1 MNFKLITAPAVE
13 PISTSEAKS
22 HLRVDLSADDTL
34 IGTLITAARQMAESY
49 TLRSLCTQTWDL
61 YRDNFYQ
68 RGFDVDAGAVT
79 IPRPPLQ
86 SVTTVTT
93 YDPDDVATVMSSAE
107 YLVDTASEPGR
118 VCLNDGDD
126 WPSDLRPRN
135 GVIIR
140 FVAGYGVAADVP
152 QGIKQAILQT
162 VGHLYENREAQDMPG
177 LAKLLLDP
185 YRVLYL

>member
-13 PISTSEAKS
+13 PVTTTEAKS

-34 IGTLITAARQMAESY
+34 IGTLITAARQMAENY
-49 TLRSLCTQTWDL
+49 TLRALCTQTWDL
-61 YRDNFYQ
+61 YRDGFYMQ
-68 RGFDVDAGAVT
+68 GRDIAPSAVT

-86 SVTTVTT
+86 SVTSVTT
-93 YDPDDVATVMSSAE
+93 YDGDNVATVFASSG

-118 VCLNDGDD
+118 VVLADGEA
-126 WPSDLRPRN
+126 WPTDLRSAN
-135 GVIIR
+135 GVVIR

-152 QGIKQAILQT
+152 QQIKQAILQT
-162 VGHLYENREAQDMPG
+162 IGHLYENREAQDMPG
-177 LAKLLLDP
+177 LAKMLLEP